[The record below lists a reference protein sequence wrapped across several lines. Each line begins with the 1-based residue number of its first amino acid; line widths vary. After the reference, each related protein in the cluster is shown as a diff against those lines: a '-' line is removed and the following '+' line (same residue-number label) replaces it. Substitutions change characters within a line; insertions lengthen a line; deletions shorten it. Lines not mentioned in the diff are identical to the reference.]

1 MVDVIQA
8 LYVGEFVLWID
19 AHILEGG
26 STLPYHN
33 CGLGRAVQRS
43 IVERPV
49 AGNQSD
55 RERHDGFPEA
65 ACFHR
70 VTSHRTA
77 RPLRVWR
84 GFYTS
89 HGIVEPDA
97 FVDPLLKEPV
107 QIPAADGLSSTT
119 HILTGDMASSFCKQY

>member
-26 STLPYHN
+26 STFPGDY
-33 CGLGRAVQRS
+33 CGLGRAVQLS
-43 IVERPV
+43 IGESPV

-65 ACFHR
+65 AYFHA
-70 VTSHRTA
+70 VAIHRTA
-77 RPLRVWR
+77 RHVRVWR

-97 FVDPLLKEPV
+97 FADPLLKEPV
-107 QIPAADGLSSTT
+107 QIPAADGLSSTS